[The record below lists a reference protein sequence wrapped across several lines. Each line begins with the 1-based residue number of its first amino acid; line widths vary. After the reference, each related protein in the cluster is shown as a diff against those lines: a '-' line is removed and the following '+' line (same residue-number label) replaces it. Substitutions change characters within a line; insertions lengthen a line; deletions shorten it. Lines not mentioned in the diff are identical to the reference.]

1 MPMDVLLA
9 AGKIKRKYAKNRKK
23 DQKKKAAKTK

>member
-23 DQKKKAAKTK
+23 DQKKKSC